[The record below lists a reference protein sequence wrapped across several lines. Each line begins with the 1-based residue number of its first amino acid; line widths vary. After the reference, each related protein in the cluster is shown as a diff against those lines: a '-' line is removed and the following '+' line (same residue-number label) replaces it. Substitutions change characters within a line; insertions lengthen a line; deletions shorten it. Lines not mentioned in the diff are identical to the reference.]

1 MVGVPFAVC
10 SSLDVLEGEM
20 ELLIFSDSHG
30 RAENLLAAE
39 ARQIKRPDAILFLG
53 DGARD
58 LSHLSIH
65 DIPVWAVRGNCDW
78 SSSDLADKTERLL
91 HLEGHTLL
99 MTHGHEWGVKGG
111 LGALIA
117 HAADVGADIVLFGH
131 THKPTLQTI
140 AAGEQIG
147 KTVLSRPLYLFNPG
161 SIGFNEDG
169 EGYSFG
175 TLAIK
180 GETVLFGHGRL

>member
-1 MVGVPFAVC
+1 
-10 SSLDVLEGEM
+10 M
-20 ELLIFSDSHG
+20 ELLIVSDSHG
-30 RAENLLAAE
+30 RVENIQAAIE
-39 ARQIKRPDAILFLG
+39 RQIKALDAVLFLG

-58 LSHLSIH
+58 LDRLFLV
-65 DIPVWAVRGNCDW
+65 DTPLWAVRGNCDW
-78 SSSDLADKTERLL
+78 SSSDYADKTERLL
-91 HLEGHTLL
+91 YLEGHTVL

-131 THKPTLQTI
+131 THKPTLRALAT
-140 AAGEQIG
+140 GETVG
-147 KTVLSRPLYLFNPG
+147 KTVLERPMYLFNPG
-161 SIGFNEDG
+161 SIGYNEDG

-175 TLAIK
+175 TLTLR

>member
-1 MVGVPFAVC
+1 
-10 SSLDVLEGEM
+10 M

-30 RAENLLAAE
+30 RAKNMSAALE
-39 ARQIKRPDAILFLG
+39 RQVKSPDAILFLG

-58 LSHLSIH
+58 LDRLFLV
-65 DIPVWAVRGNCDW
+65 DTPLWAVRGNCDW
-78 SSSDLADKTERLL
+78 SSSDYTDRTERLL
-91 HLEGHTLL
+91 HFEGHTIL

-131 THKPTLQTI
+131 THKPTLVTI
-140 AAGEQIG
+140 SAGEQVG
-147 KTVLSRPLYLFNPG
+147 KTVLSRPMYLFNPG
-161 SIGFNEDG
+161 SIGFDEDG

-175 TLAIK
+175 TLTLK
-180 GETVLFGHGRL
+180 EETVLFGHGRL